1 MPISKAEGIMCVDIM
16 APSTSVLG
24 LPSYSLIQHLLLSA
38 VMIKASVYPKW
49 DVLHFWSLDKA
60 SFVFSTYIFWGC
72 LLHRAGDTCAER
84 RMAFIR
90 ERNVPKKVRFRGLMI
105 QNLSM
110 LKGMKK
116 KSVLIL
122 KARVKILKK
131 CIKQVYRRNNST
143 LEMQP
148 YGSITKP
155 ICEGYWYC
163 FVINRKYGFS

>member
-1 MPISKAEGIMCVDIM
+1 MMAE
-16 APSTSVLG
+16 
-24 LPSYSLIQHLLLSA
+24 SA
-38 VMIKASVYPKW
+38 SIVFQYYQQW
-49 DVLHFWSLDKA
+49 DLKN
-60 SFVFSTYIFWGC
+60 SF
-72 LLHRAGDTCAER
+72 L
-84 RMAFIR
+84 R

-116 KSVLIL
+116 KSVLIF

-155 ICEGYWYC
+155 ICEGH
-163 FVINRKYGFS
+163 

>member
-1 MPISKAEGIMCVDIM
+1 MIFLKNDDKDDSYSVLRYLSSMGSLSSVLVFISK
-16 APSTSVLG
+16 
-24 LPSYSLIQHLLLSA
+24 
-38 VMIKASVYPKW
+38 
-49 DVLHFWSLDKA
+49 
-60 SFVFSTYIFWGC
+60 
-72 LLHRAGDTCAER
+72 
-84 RMAFIR
+84 
-90 ERNVPKKVRFRGLMI
+90 RNVPKKVRFRGLMI

-116 KSVLIL
+116 KSVLIF

-155 ICEGYWYC
+155 ICEGH
-163 FVINRKYGFS
+163 

>member
-1 MPISKAEGIMCVDIM
+1 MMAE
-16 APSTSVLG
+16 
-24 LPSYSLIQHLLLSA
+24 SA
-38 VMIKASVYPKW
+38 SIVFQYYQQW
-49 DVLHFWSLDKA
+49 DLKN
-60 SFVFSTYIFWGC
+60 SF
-72 LLHRAGDTCAER
+72 L
-84 RMAFIR
+84 R

-155 ICEGYWYC
+155 ICEGH
-163 FVINRKYGFS
+163 

>member
-1 MPISKAEGIMCVDIM
+1 MMAE
-16 APSTSVLG
+16 
-24 LPSYSLIQHLLLSA
+24 SA
-38 VMIKASVYPKW
+38 SIVFQYYQQWNLKN
-49 DVLHFWSLDKA
+49 
-60 SFVFSTYIFWGC
+60 SF
-72 LLHRAGDTCAER
+72 L
-84 RMAFIR
+84 R

-116 KSVLIL
+116 KSVLIF

-155 ICEGYWYC
+155 ICEGH
-163 FVINRKYGFS
+163 

>member
-1 MPISKAEGIMCVDIM
+1 MAE
-16 APSTSVLG
+16 
-24 LPSYSLIQHLLLSA
+24 SA
-38 VMIKASVYPKW
+38 SIVFQYYQQWNLKN
-49 DVLHFWSLDKA
+49 
-60 SFVFSTYIFWGC
+60 SF
-72 LLHRAGDTCAER
+72 L
-84 RMAFIR
+84 R

-110 LKGMKK
+110 SKGMKK
-116 KSVLIL
+116 KSVLIF

-155 ICEGYWYC
+155 ICEGH
-163 FVINRKYGFS
+163 

>member
-1 MPISKAEGIMCVDIM
+1 MAESASIVFQYYQQWDLKNSFLM
-16 APSTSVLG
+16 A
-24 LPSYSLIQHLLLSA
+24 
-38 VMIKASVYPKW
+38 
-49 DVLHFWSLDKA
+49 
-60 SFVFSTYIFWGC
+60 
-72 LLHRAGDTCAER
+72 
-84 RMAFIR
+84 
-90 ERNVPKKVRFRGLMI
+90 RNVPKKVRFRGLMI

-155 ICEGYWYC
+155 ICEGH
-163 FVINRKYGFS
+163 

>member
-1 MPISKAEGIMCVDIM
+1 MAE
-16 APSTSVLG
+16 S
-24 LPSYSLIQHLLLSA
+24 
-38 VMIKASVYPKW
+38 
-49 DVLHFWSLDKA
+49 
-60 SFVFSTYIFWGC
+60 
-72 LLHRAGDTCAER
+72 
-84 RMAFIR
+84 AFIVFQYYQQWNLKNSFLR

-110 LKGMKK
+110 SKGMKK
-116 KSVLIL
+116 KSVLIF

-155 ICEGYWYC
+155 ICEGH
-163 FVINRKYGFS
+163 